1 MIQKIILVTFLVVM
15 LVTSKMSEA
24 ADSFYELALQSFQ
37 KQEYDASYIYLKN
50 ALQANPKNLPA
61 KLLMG
66 KLLTQKGYYEEAI
79 KEFRQA
85 LEYKIDIELVLL
97 PLGNVLLFNE
107 QYQEVI
113 DLGKGYSLSNATLFE
128 WKMLSAA
135 AYSSLGKKQEARND
149 YLAAIKLFPKN
160 TRALNSLIYLDLAEN
175 KLEAAEAGIEQ
186 SLSIDQSDSRTWHLK
201 GKILEARGELEQAID
216 VYQHALKLGNEDP
229 VVRRSLAYA
238 LISANRIDEAKIIA
252 ESIIKQTPDDPF
264 AMLLNSW
271 ILSKNQQGELATN
284 ILDNLSNQLSTLT
297 NEQYAKQDSLYF
309 VKGMTAFIQGNF
321 EQARQ
326 SLSKYIA
333 KNNDDLN
340 AVAMLAEIYVS
351 MGQNEAAMHVLDRNE
366 EKLYEHLPIALK
378 LAQLYLNNG
387 KDFKADYLLTKLREL
402 YPDSIQVILLSSK
415 ALVARDKADLAIQLI
430 ENSNKEFPN
439 SSTLLLARGFL
450 YIQKGRFEDALKAAD
465 VLVKADSRNVDHWN
479 LQAAALLKLQ
489 RYAEAQTAIDNV
501 LAIVPQH
508 FAGRF
513 NLAILFKNT
522 NRLTEAKTLLTSLV
536 TENPQ
541 NNASVFQLALVE
553 SQTNEL
559 TSAINRL
566 ETLTLLDTQNRQAY
580 LLLLELYGRDQ
591 QADRALRLVNKLVK
605 DFPVDP
611 EFALKKAQ
619 LLIANNQFTEAKV
632 QLGKLYNLW
641 LDNPQKL
648 YAVSSMQ
655 QQVEDYDGA
664 TNTLKRALGYLPQH
678 LLLNLEYA
686 RLNLQLDEITKAQ
699 EIAESMQKYYG
710 DQASISLLI
719 GDIYLAKDQ
728 LLKAHDSYAKAVRL
742 DPNYKMPLVR
752 MYELARRDVK
762 SSEFTAL
769 LKELVDKEPKN
780 NWTRKLLADHLMNLG
795 LWQEAQ
801 NHYLTLIDDPNLNQ
815 DFSILNNLAN
825 IYIATNLTTALEYS
839 KRALRTAG
847 SNPAVQDT
855 HGWILAKM
863 GRYEDALVS
872 LRQANAIDSTDPATR
887 FHLAYTLAK
896 LGRLGEAKIE
906 LETALASPSV
916 FAERDDAKALL
927 ATM

>member
-1 MIQKIILVTFLVVM
+1 MIQKITLVTILVLIFA
-15 LVTSKMSEA
+15 TSKMSEA
-24 ADSFYELALQSFQ
+24 ADNFYELALQSFQ

-66 KLLTQKGYYEEAI
+66 KLLTQKGYYDEAI
-79 KEFRQA
+79 KEFKQA

-107 QYQEVI
+107 QFQDVI
-113 DLGKGYSLSNATLFE
+113 ELGQGYTLSKPTMFE

-149 YLAAIKLFPKN
+149 YLSAVNLFPKN

-186 SLSIDQSDSRTWHLK
+186 SLSLDKGDSRTWHLK
-201 GKILEARGELEQAID
+201 GKILEARGQLEQAIE
-216 VYQHALKLGNEDP
+216 VYQHALTLSNDDP
-229 VVRRSLAYA
+229 LIRRSLAYT
-238 LISANRIDEAKIIA
+238 LISANRMDEAKIVA

-264 AMLLNSW
+264 AMLLSSW
-271 ILSKNQQGELATN
+271 ILSKNQQGELATS
-284 ILDNLSNQLSTLT
+284 ILDKLSNQLTTVSD
-297 NEQYAKQDSLYF
+297 EQYSKQDSLYF
-309 VKGMTAFIQGNF
+309 VKGMTDFIQGNF

-326 SLSKYIA
+326 SLTKYIA
-333 KNNDDLN
+333 KNNEDLN
-340 AVAMLAEIYVS
+340 ALAMLAEIYVS
-351 MGQNEAAMHVLDRNE
+351 MGQNEAAMHLLDRNE
-366 EKLYEHLPIALK
+366 EKLYENLPIALK
-378 LAQLYLNNG
+378 LAQLYLSNG

-415 ALVARDKADLAIQLI
+415 ALVARDKTDLAIQLI
-430 ENSNKEFPN
+430 ENSSTAFPN
-439 SSTLLLARGFL
+439 NSTLLLARGFL
-450 YIQKGRFEDALKAAD
+450 YIQKGRFAEALKAAE

-489 RYAEAQTAIDNV
+489 RYDEAQTAIDNI
-501 LAIVPQH
+501 LAIAPQH

-513 NLAILFKNT
+513 NLATLFKNT
-522 NRLTEAKTLLTSLV
+522 NRLTEAKTLFAALV
-536 TENPQ
+536 KENPQ
-541 NNASVFQLALVE
+541 NNASVFQLALIE

-559 TSAINRL
+559 SSAINRL
-566 ETLTLLDTQNRQAY
+566 ENLTLLDTKNRQAY
-580 LLLLELYGRDQ
+580 LLLLDLYNNNQ
-591 QADRALRLVNKLVK
+591 QPDKALRLVNKLVK

-619 LLIANNQFTEAKV
+619 LLIANNQFTEAKI

-648 YAVSSMQ
+648 YTVSSMQ

-728 LLKAHDSYAKAVRL
+728 LPNAYANYSKATKL
-742 DPNYKMPLVR
+742 DPSYQMPLVR
-752 MYELARRDVK
+752 MYELARRNVK
-762 SSEFTAL
+762 STEFTVL
-769 LKELVDKEPKN
+769 LTELVDKQPQN

-825 IYIATNLTTALEYS
+825 IYMATDLTTALDYS
-839 KRALRTAG
+839 KRALRSAG
-847 SNPAVQDT
+847 TNPAVQDT

-863 GRYEDALVS
+863 GRFEDALVS

-896 LGRLGEAKIE
+896 LGRLSEAKLE